1 MPVYTYKGYDAVSGV
16 AKKGKVEADSP
27 KGARAKLR
35 KNDRVI
41 VSELKEQSTN
51 SATGHVKLPMF
62 GSGRVS
68 TSELAIMTRQFATLQ
83 GAHVPLD
90 ECLKALVAQ
99 VENRTLQGTLSGV
112 KDKVSEG
119 VSLGDAMASYSNVF
133 NRLYVNMVRA
143 GESSGKLSLV
153 FERLADFLENQDEMK
168 AKVMGAMTYPA
179 VMIVASTGVIGFLF
193 VSIVPQLVKVFDS
206 LKVTLPWYTKLCI
219 WFSDLLQHQWW
230 LIAIILGG
238 GYFFFNRWIATSEG
252 RATFDRKI
260 LHMPVFG
267 PIILRMMISRFTRTL
282 ETLLSSGVPI
292 IQALDITKNV
302 ITNTKI
308 AAVIEA
314 SKIAVQ
320 EGDSLGKT
328 IARSEDFPPLVTQ
341 MIQTG
346 ERTGQLEEMLGH
358 VAKAYDTEVDRK
370 LQAMI
375 SLIEPGMIIMMGG
388 VGALVV
394 FSLIIPMLSVMN
406 QLR

>member
-1 MPVYTYKGYDAVSGV
+1 MPVYSYKGYDSLTGV
-16 AKKGKVEADSP
+16 ARKGKVEADSP

-35 KNDRVI
+35 KNDKVI
-41 VSELKEQSTN
+41 VSDLKEE
-51 SATGHVKLPMF
+51 SATNASGKVKLPMF
-62 GSGRVS
+62 GSRSVS
-68 TSELAIMTRQFATLQ
+68 TSELSIMTRQFATLQ

-90 ECLKALVAQ
+90 ECLKALVSQ
-99 VENRTLQGTLSGV
+99 VENQVLRSTLSAV

-119 VSLGDAMASYSNVF
+119 VSLGDSMASFPNVF
-133 NRLYVNMVRA
+133 NKLYVNMVRA
-143 GESSGKLSLV
+143 GESSGKLNLV
-153 FERLADFLENQDEMK
+153 FDRLADFLENQDAMK
-168 AKVMGAMTYPA
+168 AKVMGAMTYPL

-193 VSIVPQLVKVFDS
+193 ISIVPQLVKVFDS
-206 LKVTLPWYTKLCI
+206 LKVTLPWYTKVCI
-219 WFSDLLQHQWW
+219 WFSNFLQHQWW
-230 LIAIILGG
+230 LIALVGFG
-238 GYFFFNRWIATSEG
+238 GYYFFKRWVSTPEG
-252 RATFDRKI
+252 RDTFDRKVI
-260 LHMPVFG
+260 RAPIFG

-308 AAVIEA
+308 AAVVEA

-358 VAKAYDTEVDRK
+358 VANAYDTEVERK